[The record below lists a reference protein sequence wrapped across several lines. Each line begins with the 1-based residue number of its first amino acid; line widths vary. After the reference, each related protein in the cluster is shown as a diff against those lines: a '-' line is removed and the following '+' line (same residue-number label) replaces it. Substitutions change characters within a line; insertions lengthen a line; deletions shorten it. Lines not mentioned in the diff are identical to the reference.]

1 MTSST
6 RRITVSIKG
15 KKQIRGKPSII
26 PTPKHPPTR
35 FLLDECL
42 NIKNKKLL
50 KQLGYVNSKDIS
62 KEGISDDELLKKA
75 LKENRTIITK
85 DIRFALKTVLLGIQI
100 VYQDYKGIRTF
111 IPKNK
116 PIVIE
121 RNCFKRKYD
130 DELTYHLITFDEVI
144 IP

>member
-1 MTSST
+1 MTASASRT
-6 RRITVSIKG
+6 TVSIKG
-15 KKQIRGKPSII
+15 KKRIRGKPSII
-26 PTPKHPPTR
+26 LTSKHPKR

-100 VYQDYKGIRTF
+100 VYQDHKGIRTF

-116 PIVIE
+116 SIVIE

>member
-6 RRITVSIKG
+6 WRATVSIKG

-26 PTPKHPPTR
+26 LTPKHPKR

-100 VYQDYKGIRTF
+100 VYQDHNGIRTL